1 MAQKFD
7 RNREP
12 YELFSNI
19 SDINLSDI
27 GADFEEEKE
36 KKPDD
41 ISGGQFSQEE
51 EDQWYANKMVQSHR
65 GGFRNIVRKATSER
79 ALCESLSWHFQE
91 GDCYHCFSWGD
102 VDELSFLKHVL
113 RQQKVKYAAI
123 CSMAIAGT
131 DIEDIASWWERGYI
145 GRVDFFLSKL
155 YIGSYPDSYI
165 MLNDFLRK
173 EKGRFVIF
181 RNHAKVIAVQGEK
194 FDCLIESSANA
205 NTNPRC
211 ENTVVTVD
219 RELTRDYIKLF
230 AGIQP
235 LNENFGAPPY
245 DIEETT

>member
-1 MAQKFD
+1 MAFD

-27 GADFEEEKE
+27 SHDFERREQDKT
-36 KKPDD
+36 KPED
-41 ISGGQFSQEE
+41 GQYATDAEAQEE
-51 EDQWYANKMVQSHR
+51 ANQMVQSHR
-65 GGFRNIVRKATSER
+65 GGFRNLVRKATSER
-79 ALCESLSWHFQE
+79 ALCESLDWHFQE

-102 VDELSFLKHVL
+102 VDELSYLKHVL

-131 DIEDIASWWERGYI
+131 DIEDIRSWWERGYI
-145 GRVDFFLSKL
+145 ERVDFFMSKL
-155 YIGSYPDSYI
+155 YMGSYPDSYL
-165 MLNDFLRK
+165 MLNDFLK
-173 EKGRFVIF
+173 AEHGRFVIF
-181 RNHAKVIAVQGEK
+181 RNHAKVIAVHGEQ

-230 AGIQP
+230 AGIKP
-235 LNENFGAPPY
+235 LNDSWGADPY
-245 DIEETT
+245 DISQAT